1 MAFLSV
7 VTTVRATSQEDFR
20 YDVYKSNGTAY
31 IEKYIGSSAVVDVP
45 SSIRADSGDRDD
57 DGNPIYRNYTVKYIN
72 MDAFLENTTITH
84 VTLPSTL
91 SITQEGPSNELRFRG
106 CTNLKSVVFNGKIS
120 IIPTSMFS
128 GCGNLE
134 TLGLDWREIV
144 SIGWGAF
151 KDCGYDFGALDYL
164 PNVKTIERYAF
175 SGVQSITS
183 IKLTSLTHIGPEAF
197 SGCGNLESVT
207 IDGENL
213 KLESSNLNGP
223 FSYCGKLRTVKFGD
237 GVVDLSFRPFRG
249 SANLETVEFGR
260 GITKINDSFKGLT
273 SLTTFIAKGEIR
285 DIPYGLFEGCTN
297 LRTLKLE
304 WDKIESIG
312 SRAFEDCGYDFGAL
326 DYLPNV
332 KTIERYAFSGV
343 QSITSIKLT
352 SLTHIGPEAFS
363 GCGNLESVTIDGEN
377 LELESSNLNGPFSY
391 CRKLRTV
398 KFGDGVVDLSFRPF
412 RGSTNLE
419 TVEFGRGIT
428 KINDSFKGLSSLTTF
443 IAKGA
448 IRDIPY
454 GLFEGCTN
462 LRMLK
467 LNWDKIES
475 IGDRAFEDCGYDFG
489 VLDYLPNV
497 KTIERYAFSGVQ
509 SITSINLTSLTHV
522 GPEAFS
528 GCGNLESVTI
538 DGENLELESSNLN
551 GPFSYCRKLRTVKFG
566 DGVVDLSFRP
576 FRGSTNLETVE
587 FGRGITKINDS
598 FKGLTSLTTFIA
610 KGEIRDIPYGLFE
623 GCTNLRTLKLEWDK
637 IETIG
642 SRAFKECGYDFGV
655 LDYLQNVKTI
665 DGGAFQNLTTITA
678 VKLLSPT
685 RIGTDA
691 FAGCA
696 NLESV
701 EIDGENLVLQRR
713 RPGNGPFAYCG
724 KLRTVKFGDG
734 VISPLPFRLFY
745 KSPNIEEIE
754 LGKGIRKLRVAG
766 VTYDGFANMKKL
778 RKFTAKGD
786 IEVLPSA
793 TFAGC
798 EALAEIEL
806 QWNAVTNVGNST
818 FQGCVNWTVGKLD
831 FLSNVKEI
839 GSHAFTDCHKI
850 YEAVIPETVATVF
863 DGVFRGCRGLSNVVW
878 EAERVPPTGFRDCTQ
893 LSTLVFGRNVKEFA
907 ADAFAGCGL
916 VSNVY
921 FRCPPP
927 LFTGQFSPNAGCMA
941 RGWAMEGR
949 DGWDAATDPAT
960 GLWKGLYM
968 EVRNPDIDLFVKEVS
983 IPGGSLTLGWTS
995 DFRPP
1000 DLRYAVRRS
1009 VEGGETALIASNLV
1023 QNTASTTNVL
1033 VDVGFR
1039 SAPPFTKPVRYDV
1052 VPTLF
1057 DIELAGTNIWT
1068 RNRRAVVVGCS
1079 EPFRT
1084 NLGRRPTTAVDAA
1097 DISDLLTRN
1106 GGFEARKIVGFGARK
1121 DDIRNALTNA
1131 ICASKDGDY
1140 VFFYIGA
1147 HGGEPLGG
1155 TPRNDGRLVTAD
1167 QYYFAREMLMD
1178 VRSNLLPRP
1187 GVAFQGV
1194 VMACHAEGIV
1204 SDDTLWKDE
1213 CDILNVAGLGMCL
1226 ANESWLASAGVRQ
1239 FSWNGTRWSLFK
1251 KVMFDNGWRN
1261 AAADVYADG
1270 GANRSQDHRLT
1281 FGELTAYTKYLYDA
1295 LPQSGRSWVFTD
1307 KMVESVANLPLG
1319 TCGDFPGE
1327 TAFGPPSR
1335 LTVSKEGADHLW
1347 YRIGGVDGGA
1357 QFCLANVILVPLSGG
1372 RVNVLTQGIGMGEL
1386 EAQWKHSLKD
1396 IADSAHEIGVEAC
1409 DMCPKVGIEAV
1420 SVGFFTIS
1428 DPQYAVCEFVDYS
1441 KWLKD
1446 KGKGTVTSLGTLIG
1460 LSAAVAAN
1468 GQSLSDNYVAGLNPL
1483 DAHAKFR
1490 ITSLTFKDGKPNLTY
1505 EPDLGAERTYT
1516 ILGAD
1521 CPEGPFGP
1529 VRGTSRFFKVAV
1541 ALPGFENTCV
1551 VDTP

>member
-20 YDVYKSNGTAY
+20 YGVYKSNGTAY

-57 DGNPIYRNYTVKYIN
+57 EGNPIYRNYTVTCISKY
-72 MDAFLENTTITH
+72 AFSGNVGITQVSIPETITDGSK
-84 VTLPSTL
+84 LC
-91 SITQEGPSNELRFRG
+91 IFAE
-106 CTNLKSVVFNGKIS
+106 CTNLREVNFKGVVRD
-120 IIPTSMFS
+120 IPTGMFS
-128 GCGNLE
+128 KCSNLQ
-134 TLGLDWREIV
+134 TLDLQWDSVE
-144 SIGWGAF
+144 SIGSGAF
-151 KDCGYDFGALDYL
+151 QDCGYDFGELDYL
-164 PNVKTIERYAF
+164 PNVKTIGARAF
-175 SGVQSITS
+175 GNVQT
-183 IKLTSLTHIGPEAF
+183 LTSVSLSSLTRIEREAF
-197 SGCGNLESVT
+197 IGCGNLESASV
-207 IDGENL
+207 DGAGLRLEGGGENDYYTY
-213 KLESSNLNGP
+213 GP
-223 FSYCGKLRTVKFGD
+223 FARCPKLRTVRLGD
-237 GVVDLSFRPFRG
+237 GVVSIPYRLFYG
-249 SANLETVEFGR
+249 STNLETVVLGR
-260 GITKINDSFKGLT
+260 GITVANTVLRDLKN
-273 SLTTFIAKGEIR
+273 LTTVVARGAIR
-285 DIPYGLFEGCTN
+285 VIPTGMFSGCSN
-297 LRTLKLE
+297 LRTLDLK
-304 WDKIESIG
+304 WDSVESIG
-312 SRAFEDCGYDFGAL
+312 SGAFQDCGYDFGEL

-332 KTIERYAFSGV
+332 KTIGARAFGNV
-343 QSITSIKLT
+343 QTLT
-352 SLTHIGPEAFS
+352 SVSLSSLTRIEREAFI
-363 GCGNLESVTIDGEN
+363 GCGNLESASVDGAGLRLEGGGEN
-377 LELESSNLNGPFSY
+377 DYYTYGPFAR
-391 CRKLRTV
+391 CPKLRTV
-398 KFGDGVVDLSFRPF
+398 RLGDGVVSIPYRLFY
-412 RGSTNLE
+412 GSTNLE
-419 TVEFGRGIT
+419 MIEFGSGIQELVERFSNQ
-428 KINDSFKGLSSLTTF
+428 KNLRSFV
-443 IAKGA
+443 AKGR
-448 IRDIPY
+448 IGKLPSNMFD
-454 GLFEGCTN
+454 GCEMLSEIGFQWENVTN
-462 LRMLK
+462 VG
-467 LNWDKIES
+467 E
-475 IGDRAFEDCGYDFG
+475 
-489 VLDYLPNV
+489 
-497 KTIERYAFSGVQ
+497 YAFSG
-509 SITSINLTSLTHV
+509 
-522 GPEAFS
+522 
-528 GCGNLESVTI
+528 
-538 DGENLELESSNLN
+538 
-551 GPFSYCRKLRTVKFG
+551 
-566 DGVVDLSFRP
+566 
-576 FRGSTNLETVE
+576 
-587 FGRGITKINDS
+587 
-598 FKGLTSLTTFIA
+598 
-610 KGEIRDIPYGLFE
+610 
-623 GCTNLRTLKLEWDK
+623 CTNW
-637 IETIG
+637 
-642 SRAFKECGYDFGV
+642 V
-655 LDYLQNVKTI
+655 
-665 DGGAFQNLTTITA
+665 
-678 VKLLSPT
+678 
-685 RIGTDA
+685 
-691 FAGCA
+691 
-696 NLESV
+696 V
-701 EIDGENLVLQRR
+701 E
-713 RPGNGPFAYCG
+713 
-724 KLRTVKFGDG
+724 
-734 VISPLPFRLFY
+734 
-745 KSPNIEEIE
+745 E
-754 LGKGIRKLRVAG
+754 L
-766 VTYDGFANMKKL
+766 N
-778 RKFTAKGD
+778 
-786 IEVLPSA
+786 
-793 TFAGC
+793 
-798 EALAEIEL
+798 
-806 QWNAVTNVGNST
+806 
-818 FQGCVNWTVGKLD
+818 
-831 FLSNVKEI
+831 FLSNVEKY
-839 GSHAFTDCHKI
+839 GRCAFRDCHKI
-850 YEAVIPETVATVF
+850 YEAVIPETVATVS
-863 DGVFRGCRGLSNVVW
+863 DEVFRGCRGLSNVVW
-878 EAERVPPTGFRDCTQ
+878 EAERVPPSGFRDCTQ

-1386 EAQWKHSLKD
+1386 EVQWKRSLKD

-1428 DPQYAVCEFVDYS
+1428 DPQYAVCEFMDYS

-1446 KGKGTVTSLGTLIG
+1446 RGKGIVTSLGTLIG

-1468 GQSLSDNYVAGLNPL
+1468 GQSLSDSYVAGLNPL

-1529 VRGTSRFFKVAV
+1529 VRGTSRFFKVSV

>member
-57 DGNPIYRNYTVKYIN
+57 EGNPIYRNYTVKYIY

-84 VTLPSTL
+84 VTLPSTV
-91 SITQEGPSNELRFRG
+91 SITQEHTWNALRFKG

-213 KLESSNLNGP
+213 ELESSNLDGP

-249 SANLETVEFGR
+249 SANLETVELGR
-260 GITKINDSFKGLT
+260 GITKINDINGFKGLT

-312 SRAFEDCGYDFGAL
+312 SRAFEGCGYDFGAL

-377 LELESSNLNGPFSY
+377 LELESSNLDGPFSY
-391 CRKLRTV
+391 CGKLRTV

-412 RGSTNLE
+412 RGSANLE
-419 TVEFGRGIT
+419 TVELGRGIT
-428 KINDSFKGLSSLTTF
+428 KIND
-443 IAKGA
+443 
-448 IRDIPY
+448 
-454 GLFEGCTN
+454 
-462 LRMLK
+462 
-467 LNWDKIES
+467 
-475 IGDRAFEDCGYDFG
+475 
-489 VLDYLPNV
+489 
-497 KTIERYAFSGVQ
+497 
-509 SITSINLTSLTHV
+509 IN
-522 GPEAFS
+522 G
-528 GCGNLESVTI
+528 
-538 DGENLELESSNLN
+538 
-551 GPFSYCRKLRTVKFG
+551 
-566 DGVVDLSFRP
+566 
-576 FRGSTNLETVE
+576 
-587 FGRGITKINDS
+587 

-642 SRAFKECGYDFGV
+642 GRAFKECGYDFGV

-665 DGGAFQNLTTITA
+665 DEGAFQNLTTITA

-798 EALAEIEL
+798 EALTEIEL

-850 YEAVIPETVATVF
+850 YEAVIPETVATVS

-927 LFTGQFSPNAGCMA
+927 VFTGQFSPNAGCMA
-941 RGWAMEGR
+941 RGWAMKGR

-1295 LPQSGRSWVFTD
+1295 LPQSGQSWVFTD

-1386 EAQWKHSLKD
+1386 EVQWRLSLKD

-1420 SVGFFTIS
+1420 SVGFFMIS
-1428 DPQYAVCEFVDYS
+1428 DPQYAVCEFMDYS

-1446 KGKGTVTSLGTLIG
+1446 SGKGIVTSLGTLIG

-1468 GQSLSDNYVAGLNPL
+1468 GQSLSDSYVAGLNPL

>member
-183 IKLTSLTHIGPEAF
+183 INLTSLTRIGPEAF

-237 GVVDLSFRPFRG
+237 GVVDLSYDCFRG
-249 SANLETVEFGR
+249 STNLETVELGR
-260 GITKINDSFKGLT
+260 GITKINDINGFKGLT
-273 SLTTFIAKGEIR
+273 NLTTFIAKGEIR
-285 DIPYGLFEGCTN
+285 DIPHSLFEGCTN

-312 SRAFEDCGYDFGAL
+312 SR
-326 DYLPNV
+326 V
-332 KTIERYAFSGV
+332 
-343 QSITSIKLT
+343 
-352 SLTHIGPEAFS
+352 
-363 GCGNLESVTIDGEN
+363 
-377 LELESSNLNGPFSY
+377 
-391 CRKLRTV
+391 
-398 KFGDGVVDLSFRPF
+398 
-412 RGSTNLE
+412 
-419 TVEFGRGIT
+419 
-428 KINDSFKGLSSLTTF
+428 FK
-443 IAKGA
+443 
-448 IRDIPY
+448 
-454 GLFEGCTN
+454 E
-462 LRMLK
+462 
-467 LNWDKIES
+467 
-475 IGDRAFEDCGYDFG
+475 CGYDFG

-509 SITSINLTSLTHV
+509 SISSIKLTSLTRI
-522 GPEAFS
+522 GSEAFS

-538 DGENLELESSNLN
+538 DGDNLELEHSNLD
-551 GPFSYCRKLRTVKFG
+551 GPFSYCGKLRTVKFG
-566 DGVVDLSFRP
+566 DGVVDLSYDC

-587 FGRGITKINDS
+587 LGRGITKINDING
-598 FKGLTSLTTFIA
+598 FKGLTNLTTFIA
-610 KGEIRDIPYGLFE
+610 KGEIRDIPHSLFE

-754 LGKGIRKLRVAG
+754 LGKGIRKFRYDG
-766 VTYDGFANMKKL
+766 VTDNMFANMKKL
-778 RKFTAKGD
+778 RRFTAKGD

-818 FQGCVNWTVGKLD
+818 FWGCVNWTVGKLD

-839 GSHAFTDCHKI
+839 GSDAFRDCHRI
-850 YEAVIPETVATVF
+850 YEAVISETVATVS
-863 DGVFRGCRGLSNVVW
+863 DEVFRGCRGLSNVVW
-878 EAERVPPTGFRDCTQ
+878 EAERVPPSGFRDCTQ

-927 LFTGQFSPNAGCMA
+927 VFTGQFSPNAGCMA
-941 RGWAMEGR
+941 RGWAMDGR

-1000 DLRYAVRRS
+1000 DLRYAVQRS

-1386 EAQWKHSLKD
+1386 EVQWKRSLKD
-1396 IADSAHEIGVEAC
+1396 IAGSAHEIGVEAC

-1428 DPQYAVCEFVDYS
+1428 DPQYAVCEFMDYS

-1446 KGKGTVTSLGTLIG
+1446 RGKGIVTSLGTLIG

-1468 GQSLSDNYVAGLNPL
+1468 GQSLSDSYVAGLNPL

-1529 VRGTSRFFKVAV
+1529 VRGTSRFFKVSV

>member
-20 YDVYKSNGTAY
+20 YGVYKSNGTAY

-57 DGNPIYRNYTVKYIN
+57 EGNPIYRNYTVKYIY

-84 VTLPSTL
+84 VTLPSTV
-91 SITQEGPSNELRFRG
+91 SITQEHTWNALRFRG

-144 SIGWGAF
+144 SIGPGAF
-151 KDCGYDFGALDYL
+151 K
-164 PNVKTIERYAF
+164 
-175 SGVQSITS
+175 
-183 IKLTSLTHIGPEAF
+183 
-197 SGCGNLESVT
+197 
-207 IDGENL
+207 
-213 KLESSNLNGP
+213 
-223 FSYCGKLRTVKFGD
+223 
-237 GVVDLSFRPFRG
+237 
-249 SANLETVEFGR
+249 
-260 GITKINDSFKGLT
+260 
-273 SLTTFIAKGEIR
+273 
-285 DIPYGLFEGCTN
+285 
-297 LRTLKLE
+297 
-304 WDKIESIG
+304 
-312 SRAFEDCGYDFGAL
+312 DCGYDFGAL

-377 LELESSNLNGPFSY
+377 LELESSNL
-391 CRKLRTV
+391 
-398 KFGDGVVDLSFRPF
+398 D
-412 RGSTNLE
+412 
-419 TVEFGRGIT
+419 
-428 KINDSFKGLSSLTTF
+428 
-443 IAKGA
+443 
-448 IRDIPY
+448 
-454 GLFEGCTN
+454 
-462 LRMLK
+462 
-467 LNWDKIES
+467 
-475 IGDRAFEDCGYDFG
+475 
-489 VLDYLPNV
+489 
-497 KTIERYAFSGVQ
+497 
-509 SITSINLTSLTHV
+509 
-522 GPEAFS
+522 
-528 GCGNLESVTI
+528 
-538 DGENLELESSNLN
+538 
-551 GPFSYCRKLRTVKFG
+551 
-566 DGVVDLSFRP
+566 
-576 FRGSTNLETVE
+576 
-587 FGRGITKINDS
+587 
-598 FKGLTSLTTFIA
+598 
-610 KGEIRDIPYGLFE
+610 
-623 GCTNLRTLKLEWDK
+623 
-637 IETIG
+637 
-642 SRAFKECGYDFGV
+642 
-655 LDYLQNVKTI
+655 
-665 DGGAFQNLTTITA
+665 
-678 VKLLSPT
+678 
-685 RIGTDA
+685 
-691 FAGCA
+691 
-696 NLESV
+696 
-701 EIDGENLVLQRR
+701 
-713 RPGNGPFAYCG
+713 GPFAYCG

-734 VISPLPFRLFY
+734 VISPFPFRLFY

-818 FQGCVNWTVGKLD
+818 FWGCVNWTVGKLD

-850 YEAVIPETVATVF
+850 YEAVIPETVATVS

-927 LFTGQFSPNAGCMA
+927 VFTGQFSPNAGCMA

-1347 YRIGGVDGGA
+1347 YRIGGVDRGA

-1386 EAQWKHSLKD
+1386 EAKWIWSLKD
-1396 IADSAHEIGVEAC
+1396 IADGAHEIGVEAC

-1428 DPQYAVCEFVDYS
+1428 DPQYAVCEFMDYS

-1446 KGKGTVTSLGTLIG
+1446 RGKGIVTSLGTLIG

-1468 GQSLSDNYVAGLNPL
+1468 GQSLSDSYIVGLNPL

-1529 VRGTSRFFKVAV
+1529 VRGTSRFFKVSV

>member
-7 VTTVRATSQEDFR
+7 VTMVRATSQENFR
-20 YDVYKSNGTAY
+20 YDVYKSTGTAY

-84 VTLPSTL
+84 VTLPSTV
-91 SITQEGPSNELRFRG
+91 SITQEGTSNALRFRG
-106 CTNLKSVVFNGKIS
+106 CTNLKSVTFNGKVS
-120 IIPTSMFS
+120 IIPASMFS

-151 KDCGYDFGALDYL
+151 RDCGYNFGVLDYL

-183 IKLTSLTHIGPEAF
+183 INLTSLT
-197 SGCGNLESVT
+197 
-207 IDGENL
+207 
-213 KLESSNLNGP
+213 
-223 FSYCGKLRTVKFGD
+223 Y
-237 GVVDLSFRPFRG
+237 
-249 SANLETVEFGR
+249 
-260 GITKINDSFKGLT
+260 
-273 SLTTFIAKGEIR
+273 
-285 DIPYGLFEGCTN
+285 
-297 LRTLKLE
+297 
-304 WDKIESIG
+304 IG
-312 SRAFEDCGYDFGAL
+312 S
-326 DYLPNV
+326 
-332 KTIERYAFSGV
+332 
-343 QSITSIKLT
+343 
-352 SLTHIGPEAFS
+352 EAFS

-391 CRKLRTV
+391 CGKLRTV
-398 KFGDGVVDLSFRPF
+398 KFGDGVVDMSYDCF

-419 TVEFGRGIT
+419 TVELGRGIT
-428 KINDSFKGLSSLTTF
+428 KINEIYVFKGLTSLTTF
-443 IAKGA
+443 IAKGT

-462 LRMLK
+462 LRTLK
-467 LNWDKIES
+467 LEWNKIET
-475 IGDRAFEDCGYDFG
+475 IEGRAFKECGYDFG
-489 VLDYLPNV
+489 ALDYLPNV

-509 SITSINLTSLTHV
+509 SITSINLTSLTYI
-522 GPEAFS
+522 GSEAFS

-538 DGENLELESSNLN
+538 DGENLEQESSNLD
-551 GPFSYCRKLRTVKFG
+551 GPFSYCGKLRTVKFG
-566 DGVVDLSFRP
+566 DGVVDMP
-576 FRGSTNLETVE
+576 YDCFRGSTNLETVE
-587 FGRGITKINDS
+587 LGRGITKINGIYV

-610 KGEIRDIPYGLFE
+610 KGAIRDIPYGLFE

-637 IETIG
+637 IETIEG
-642 SRAFKECGYDFGV
+642 RAFKECGYDFGA
-655 LDYLQNVKTI
+655 LDYLPNVKTI
-665 DGGAFQNLTTITA
+665 DEGAFQNLTTITA

-701 EIDGENLVLQRR
+701 EIDGENLVLQRKR
-713 RPGNGPFAYCG
+713 SGNGPFAYCG

-754 LGKGIRKLRVAG
+754 LGRGVRKLRVAG
-766 VTYDGFANMKKL
+766 FSYDGFADMKKL
-778 RKFTAKGD
+778 RRFTAKGD
-786 IEVLPSA
+786 IEVLSSA
-793 TFAGC
+793 TFKGC
-798 EALAEIEL
+798 EALAEIDL
-806 QWNAVTNVGNST
+806 QWNAVTNVEYCT
-818 FQGCVNWTVGKLD
+818 FSGCVNWTVGKLD
-831 FLSNVKEI
+831 FLSNVKAI
-839 GSHAFTDCHKI
+839 GSDAFRDCHKI
-850 YEAVIPETVATVF
+850 YEAVIPETVATVS
-863 DGVFRGCRGLSNVVW
+863 DEVFRGCRGLSNVVW
-878 EAERVPPTGFRDCTQ
+878 EAERVPPSGFRDCTQ

-927 LFTGQFSPNAGCMA
+927 EFTGQFSPNAGCMA
-941 RGWAMEGR
+941 RGWAMDGR
-949 DGWDAATDPAT
+949 DEWESATDSAT

-968 EVRNPDIDLFVKEVS
+968 EVRNPDIDLFVKDVS

-1009 VEGGETALIASNLV
+1009 VEGGETAWIASNLV
-1023 QNTASTTNVL
+1023 QNAASATNVL
-1033 VDVGFR
+1033 ADAGFR

-1057 DIELAGTNIWT
+1057 DIELVGTNIWT

-1079 EPFRT
+1079 EPFKV

-1097 DISDLLTRN
+1097 DISNLLTRN
-1106 GGFEARKIVGFGARK
+1106 GGFEVRKIVGFGARK
-1121 DDIRNALTNA
+1121 DAIRNALTNA
-1131 ICASKDGDY
+1131 ICASKGGDY

-1155 TPRNDGRLVTAD
+1155 TPRNEGRLVTAD

-1204 SDDTLWKDE
+1204 SEDTLWKDE
-1213 CDILNVAGLGMCL
+1213 YDFLNAFGLGKRL
-1226 ANESWLASAGVRQ
+1226 ANESWLASAGVKQ
-1239 FSWNGTRWSLFK
+1239 FSWNGNSWSLFK

-1270 GANRSQDHRLT
+1270 GANRSPDHRLT

-1307 KMVESVANLPLG
+1307 KMDESIANLPLG

-1335 LTVSKEGADHLW
+1335 LTVSQEGTDHLW
-1347 YRIGGVDGGA
+1347 YRIGGVDGDA
-1357 QFCLANVILVPLSGG
+1357 QFCLANVILVQLSGG
-1372 RVNVLTQGIGMGEL
+1372 RVNVLTQGIGMDEL
-1386 EAQWKHSLKD
+1386 KTQWKRSLKD

-1409 DMCPKVGIEAV
+1409 DMHPIVGIEAV

-1428 DPQYAVCEFVDYS
+1428 DPRYAVCKFVDYS
-1441 KWLKD
+1441 KWVKD
-1446 KGKGTVTSLGTLIG
+1446 SGKGIVTSLGTLIG
-1460 LSAAVAAN
+1460 LSATVAAN

-1483 DAHAKFR
+1483 DTHAKFR
-1490 ITSLTFKDGKPNLTY
+1490 ITSLTFKDGKPILTY

-1516 ILGAD
+1516 VLGAD
-1521 CPEGPFGP
+1521 RPEGPFGP
-1529 VRGTSRFFKVAV
+1529 VKETSRFFKVSV
-1541 ALPGFENTCV
+1541 DLPGFEDARA
-1551 VDTP
+1551 VDVP

>member
-57 DGNPIYRNYTVKYIN
+57 EGNPIYRNYTVKYIS

-91 SITQEGPSNELRFRG
+91 SITQEGPSNALRFRG

-213 KLESSNLNGP
+213 ELESSNLNGP

-260 GITKINDSFKGLT
+260 GITKINDINGFKGLT

-285 DIPYGLFEGCTN
+285 DIPHSLFEGCTN

-304 WDKIESIG
+304 WDKIETIG

-391 CRKLRTV
+391 CGKLRTV

-412 RGSTNLE
+412 RGSANLE
-419 TVEFGRGIT
+419 TVELGRGIT
-428 KINDSFKGLSSLTTF
+428 KIND
-443 IAKGA
+443 
-448 IRDIPY
+448 
-454 GLFEGCTN
+454 
-462 LRMLK
+462 
-467 LNWDKIES
+467 
-475 IGDRAFEDCGYDFG
+475 
-489 VLDYLPNV
+489 
-497 KTIERYAFSGVQ
+497 
-509 SITSINLTSLTHV
+509 IN
-522 GPEAFS
+522 G
-528 GCGNLESVTI
+528 
-538 DGENLELESSNLN
+538 
-551 GPFSYCRKLRTVKFG
+551 
-566 DGVVDLSFRP
+566 
-576 FRGSTNLETVE
+576 
-587 FGRGITKINDS
+587 
-598 FKGLTSLTTFIA
+598 FKGLTRLTTFIA
-610 KGEIRDIPYGLFE
+610 KGEIRDIPHSLFE

-818 FQGCVNWTVGKLD
+818 FWGCVNWTVGKLD
-831 FLSNVKEI
+831 CLSNVKEI

-850 YEAVIPETVATVF
+850 YEAVIPETVATVS

-927 LFTGQFSPNAGCMA
+927 VFTGQFSPNAGCMA

-1386 EAQWKHSLKD
+1386 EVQWKRSLKD

-1428 DPQYAVCEFVDYS
+1428 DPQYAVCEFMDYS

-1446 KGKGTVTSLGTLIG
+1446 RGKGIVTSLGTLIG

-1468 GQSLSDNYVAGLNPL
+1468 GQSLSDSYIAGLNPL

-1529 VRGTSRFFKVAV
+1529 VRGTSRFFKVSV

>member
-20 YDVYKSNGTAY
+20 YGVYKSNGTAY

-57 DGNPIYRNYTVKYIN
+57 EGNPIYRNYTVKDIN

-84 VTLPSTL
+84 VTLPSTV
-91 SITQEGPSNELRFRG
+91 SITQEHTWNALRFKG

-213 KLESSNLNGP
+213 ELESSNLDGP

-249 SANLETVEFGR
+249 SANLETVELGR
-260 GITKINDSFKGLT
+260 GITKINDINGFKGLT

-377 LELESSNLNGPFSY
+377 LELESSNLDGPFSY
-391 CRKLRTV
+391 CGKLRTV

-412 RGSTNLE
+412 RGSANLE
-419 TVEFGRGIT
+419 TVELGRGIT
-428 KINDSFKGLSSLTTF
+428 KIND
-443 IAKGA
+443 
-448 IRDIPY
+448 
-454 GLFEGCTN
+454 
-462 LRMLK
+462 
-467 LNWDKIES
+467 
-475 IGDRAFEDCGYDFG
+475 
-489 VLDYLPNV
+489 
-497 KTIERYAFSGVQ
+497 
-509 SITSINLTSLTHV
+509 IN
-522 GPEAFS
+522 G
-528 GCGNLESVTI
+528 
-538 DGENLELESSNLN
+538 
-551 GPFSYCRKLRTVKFG
+551 
-566 DGVVDLSFRP
+566 
-576 FRGSTNLETVE
+576 
-587 FGRGITKINDS
+587 

-642 SRAFKECGYDFGV
+642 GRAFKECGYDFGV

-665 DGGAFQNLTTITA
+665 DEGAFQNLTTITA

-754 LGKGIRKLRVAG
+754 LGKGIRKFWVAG

-793 TFAGC
+793 TFKGC

-927 LFTGQFSPNAGCMA
+927 VFTGQFSPNAGCMA

-1033 VDVGFR
+1033 VDFGFR
-1039 SAPPFTKPVRYDV
+1039 SAPPFTKPIRYDV

-1386 EAQWKHSLKD
+1386 ETKWRWSLKD

-1428 DPQYAVCEFVDYS
+1428 DPQYAVCEFMDYS

-1446 KGKGTVTSLGTLIG
+1446 RGKGIVTSLGTLIG

-1529 VRGTSRFFKVAV
+1529 VRGTSRFFKVSV

>member
-20 YDVYKSNGTAY
+20 YGVYKSNGTAY

-57 DGNPIYRNYTVKYIN
+57 EGNPIYRNYTVKDIN

-84 VTLPSTL
+84 VTLPSTV
-91 SITQEGPSNELRFRG
+91 SITQEHTWNALRFKG

-213 KLESSNLNGP
+213 ELESSNLDGP

-249 SANLETVEFGR
+249 SANLETVELGR
-260 GITKINDSFKGLT
+260 GITKINEINGFKGLT

-285 DIPYGLFEGCTN
+285 DIPHSLFEGCTN

-377 LELESSNLNGPFSY
+377 LELESSNLDGPFSY
-391 CRKLRTV
+391 CGKLRTV

-412 RGSTNLE
+412 RGSANLE
-419 TVEFGRGIT
+419 TVELGRGIT
-428 KINDSFKGLSSLTTF
+428 KIN
-443 IAKGA
+443 
-448 IRDIPY
+448 
-454 GLFEGCTN
+454 E
-462 LRMLK
+462 
-467 LNWDKIES
+467 
-475 IGDRAFEDCGYDFG
+475 
-489 VLDYLPNV
+489 
-497 KTIERYAFSGVQ
+497 
-509 SITSINLTSLTHV
+509 IN
-522 GPEAFS
+522 G
-528 GCGNLESVTI
+528 
-538 DGENLELESSNLN
+538 
-551 GPFSYCRKLRTVKFG
+551 
-566 DGVVDLSFRP
+566 
-576 FRGSTNLETVE
+576 
-587 FGRGITKINDS
+587 

-610 KGEIRDIPYGLFE
+610 KGEIRDIPHSLFE

-642 SRAFKECGYDFGV
+642 GRAFKECGYDFGV

-665 DGGAFQNLTTITA
+665 DEGAFQNLTTITA

-754 LGKGIRKLRVAG
+754 LGKGIRKFWVAG

-793 TFAGC
+793 TFKGC

-927 LFTGQFSPNAGCMA
+927 VFTGQFSPNAGCMA

-1033 VDVGFR
+1033 VDFGFR
-1039 SAPPFTKPVRYDV
+1039 SAPPFTKPIRYDV

-1386 EAQWKHSLKD
+1386 ETKWRWSLKD

-1428 DPQYAVCEFVDYS
+1428 DPQYAVCEFMDYS

-1446 KGKGTVTSLGTLIG
+1446 RGKGIVTSLGTLIG

-1529 VRGTSRFFKVAV
+1529 VRGTSRFFKVSV

>member
-20 YDVYKSNGTAY
+20 YGVYKSNGTAY

-57 DGNPIYRNYTVKYIN
+57 EGNPIYRNYTVKYIS

-84 VTLPSTL
+84 VTLPSTV
-91 SITQEGPSNELRFRG
+91 SITQEHTWNALRFKG

-213 KLESSNLNGP
+213 ELESSNLDGP
-223 FSYCGKLRTVKFGD
+223 FSYCGKLRSVKFGD

-285 DIPYGLFEGCTN
+285 DIPHSLFEGCTN

-312 SRAFEDCGYDFGAL
+312 SRAFEGCGYDFGAL

-352 SLTHIGPEAFS
+352 SLTRIGSEAFS
-363 GCGNLESVTIDGEN
+363 GCGNLESVTIDGDN
-377 LELESSNLNGPFSY
+377 LELEHSNLDGPFS
-391 CRKLRTV
+391 
-398 KFGDGVVDLSFRPF
+398 
-412 RGSTNLE
+412 
-419 TVEFGRGIT
+419 
-428 KINDSFKGLSSLTTF
+428 
-443 IAKGA
+443 
-448 IRDIPY
+448 
-454 GLFEGCTN
+454 
-462 LRMLK
+462 
-467 LNWDKIES
+467 
-475 IGDRAFEDCGYDFG
+475 
-489 VLDYLPNV
+489 
-497 KTIERYAFSGVQ
+497 
-509 SITSINLTSLTHV
+509 
-522 GPEAFS
+522 
-528 GCGNLESVTI
+528 
-538 DGENLELESSNLN
+538 
-551 GPFSYCRKLRTVKFG
+551 
-566 DGVVDLSFRP
+566 
-576 FRGSTNLETVE
+576 
-587 FGRGITKINDS
+587 
-598 FKGLTSLTTFIA
+598 
-610 KGEIRDIPYGLFE
+610 
-623 GCTNLRTLKLEWDK
+623 
-637 IETIG
+637 
-642 SRAFKECGYDFGV
+642 
-655 LDYLQNVKTI
+655 
-665 DGGAFQNLTTITA
+665 
-678 VKLLSPT
+678 
-685 RIGTDA
+685 
-691 FAGCA
+691 
-696 NLESV
+696 
-701 EIDGENLVLQRR
+701 
-713 RPGNGPFAYCG
+713 YCG

-818 FQGCVNWTVGKLD
+818 FWGCVNWTVGKLD

-850 YEAVIPETVATVF
+850 YEAVIPETVATVS

-927 LFTGQFSPNAGCMA
+927 VFTGQFSPNAGCMA

-1009 VEGGETALIASNLV
+1009 VEGGEIALIASNLV

-1372 RVNVLTQGIGMGEL
+1372 SVNVLTKGIGMDEL
-1386 EAQWKHSLKD
+1386 ETKWRWSLKG

-1428 DPQYAVCEFVDYS
+1428 DRKYVVCKFVDYS

-1446 KGKGTVTSLGTLIG
+1446 KGKGTVTSLCTLIG

-1529 VRGTSRFFKVAV
+1529 VRGTSRFFKVSV

>member
-57 DGNPIYRNYTVKYIN
+57 EGNPIYRNYTVKYIN

-91 SITQEGPSNELRFRG
+91 SITQEHTSNALRFRG

-213 KLESSNLNGP
+213 ELESSNLNGP

-249 SANLETVEFGR
+249 SANLETVELGR
-260 GITKINDSFKGLT
+260 GITKINDINGFKGLT

-285 DIPYGLFEGCTN
+285 DIPHSLFEGCTN

-304 WDKIESIG
+304 WNKIESIG

-343 QSITSIKLT
+343 QSITSINLT
-352 SLTHIGPEAFS
+352 SLTRIGSEAFS
-363 GCGNLESVTIDGEN
+363 GCGNLESVTIDGDN
-377 LELESSNLNGPFSY
+377 LELEHSNLDGPFSY
-391 CRKLRTV
+391 CGKLRTV
-398 KFGDGVVDLSFRPF
+398 KFGDGVVDLSYDCF

-419 TVEFGRGIT
+419 TVELGRGIT
-428 KINDSFKGLSSLTTF
+428 KIND
-443 IAKGA
+443 
-448 IRDIPY
+448 
-454 GLFEGCTN
+454 
-462 LRMLK
+462 
-467 LNWDKIES
+467 
-475 IGDRAFEDCGYDFG
+475 
-489 VLDYLPNV
+489 
-497 KTIERYAFSGVQ
+497 
-509 SITSINLTSLTHV
+509 IN
-522 GPEAFS
+522 G
-528 GCGNLESVTI
+528 
-538 DGENLELESSNLN
+538 
-551 GPFSYCRKLRTVKFG
+551 
-566 DGVVDLSFRP
+566 
-576 FRGSTNLETVE
+576 
-587 FGRGITKINDS
+587 

-642 SRAFKECGYDFGV
+642 GRAFKECGYDFGV

-665 DGGAFQNLTTITA
+665 DEGAFQNLTTITA

-696 NLESV
+696 NPESV

-798 EALAEIEL
+798 EALTEIEL

-850 YEAVIPETVATVF
+850 YEAVIPETVATVS

-927 LFTGQFSPNAGCMA
+927 VFTGQFSPNAGCMA

-1386 EAQWKHSLKD
+1386 EVQWKRSLKD

-1428 DPQYAVCEFVDYS
+1428 DPQYAVCEFMDYS

-1446 KGKGTVTSLGTLIG
+1446 RGKGIVTSLGTLIG

-1468 GQSLSDNYVAGLNPL
+1468 GQSLSDSYIAGLNPL

-1490 ITSLTFKDGKPNLTY
+1490 ITSLTFKDGKLNLTY

-1529 VRGTSRFFKVAV
+1529 VRGTSRFFKVSV

>member
-91 SITQEGPSNELRFRG
+91 SITQEGPSNALRFRG

-213 KLESSNLNGP
+213 ELESSNLNGP

-249 SANLETVEFGR
+249 SANLETVELGR
-260 GITKINDSFKGLT
+260 GITKINDINGFKGLT

-285 DIPYGLFEGCTN
+285 DIPHSLFEGCTN

-326 DYLPNV
+326 DNLPNV

-391 CRKLRTV
+391 CGKLRTV

-412 RGSTNLE
+412 RGSANLE
-419 TVEFGRGIT
+419 TVELGRGIT
-428 KINDSFKGLSSLTTF
+428 KIND
-443 IAKGA
+443 
-448 IRDIPY
+448 
-454 GLFEGCTN
+454 
-462 LRMLK
+462 
-467 LNWDKIES
+467 
-475 IGDRAFEDCGYDFG
+475 
-489 VLDYLPNV
+489 
-497 KTIERYAFSGVQ
+497 
-509 SITSINLTSLTHV
+509 IN
-522 GPEAFS
+522 G
-528 GCGNLESVTI
+528 
-538 DGENLELESSNLN
+538 
-551 GPFSYCRKLRTVKFG
+551 
-566 DGVVDLSFRP
+566 
-576 FRGSTNLETVE
+576 
-587 FGRGITKINDS
+587 

-610 KGEIRDIPYGLFE
+610 KGEIRDIPHSLFE

-798 EALAEIEL
+798 EALTEIEL

-927 LFTGQFSPNAGCMA
+927 VFTGQFSPNAGCMA

-1033 VDVGFR
+1033 VDFGFR
-1039 SAPPFTKPVRYDV
+1039 SAPPFTKPIRYDV

-1155 TPRNDGRLVTAD
+1155 TPRNDGWLVTAD

-1347 YRIGGVDGGA
+1347 YRIGGVDRGA

-1386 EAQWKHSLKD
+1386 EAKWRWSLKD
-1396 IADSAHEIGVEAC
+1396 IADGAHEIGVEAC

-1428 DPQYAVCEFVDYS
+1428 DPQYAVCEFMDYS

-1446 KGKGTVTSLGTLIG
+1446 RGKGIVTSLGTLIG

-1529 VRGTSRFFKVAV
+1529 VRGTSRFFKVSV

>member
-57 DGNPIYRNYTVKYIN
+57 DGNPIYRNYTVKNIN

-91 SITQEGPSNELRFRG
+91 SITQEHTSNALRFRG

-213 KLESSNLNGP
+213 ELESSNLDGP
-223 FSYCGKLRTVKFGD
+223 FSYCGKLRSVKFGD

-249 SANLETVEFGR
+249 SANLETVELGR
-260 GITKINDSFKGLT
+260 GITKINDSFTGLT

-304 WDKIESIG
+304 WDKIETIG
-312 SRAFEDCGYDFGAL
+312 DRAFKECGYDFGVL

-377 LELESSNLNGPFSY
+377 LELESSNLDGPFSY
-391 CRKLRTV
+391 CGKLRSV

-412 RGSTNLE
+412 RGSANLE
-419 TVEFGRGIT
+419 TVELGRGIT
-428 KINDSFKGLSSLTTF
+428 KINDSFT
-443 IAKGA
+443 
-448 IRDIPY
+448 
-454 GLFEGCTN
+454 
-462 LRMLK
+462 
-467 LNWDKIES
+467 
-475 IGDRAFEDCGYDFG
+475 
-489 VLDYLPNV
+489 
-497 KTIERYAFSGVQ
+497 
-509 SITSINLTSLTHV
+509 
-522 GPEAFS
+522 
-528 GCGNLESVTI
+528 
-538 DGENLELESSNLN
+538 
-551 GPFSYCRKLRTVKFG
+551 
-566 DGVVDLSFRP
+566 
-576 FRGSTNLETVE
+576 
-587 FGRGITKINDS
+587 
-598 FKGLTSLTTFIA
+598 GLTSLTTFIA

-642 SRAFKECGYDFGV
+642 DRAFKECGYDFGV

-665 DGGAFQNLTTITA
+665 DEGAFQNLTTITA

-754 LGKGIRKLRVAG
+754 LGRGVRKLRVAG

-798 EALAEIEL
+798 EALTEIEL
-806 QWNAVTNVGNST
+806 QWNAVTNVENST

-850 YEAVIPETVATVF
+850 YAAVIPETVATVS

-927 LFTGQFSPNAGCMA
+927 VFTGQFSPNAGCMA

-949 DGWDAATDPAT
+949 DGWDAATDSAT

-1033 VDVGFR
+1033 VDIGFR

-1194 VMACHAEGIV
+1194 VMACHAEGVV
-1204 SDDTLWKDE
+1204 SEDTLWKDE
-1213 CDILNVAGLGMCL
+1213 YDFLNSFGLGKRL
-1226 ANESWLASAGVRQ
+1226 SNESWLASAGVKQ
-1239 FSWNGTRWSLFK
+1239 FSWNGNSWSLFK

-1261 AAADVYADG
+1261 AAADVYVDG

-1307 KMVESVANLPLG
+1307 KMDEYIANLPLG

-1327 TAFGPPSR
+1327 TTFSPPFR

-1372 RVNVLTQGIGMGEL
+1372 SVNVVTKGIGMGEL
-1386 EAQWKHSLKD
+1386 EVQWRWSLKG

-1428 DPQYAVCEFVDYS
+1428 DPQYAVCEFMDYS

-1446 KGKGTVTSLGTLIG
+1446 RGKGIVTSLGTLID

-1529 VRGTSRFFKVAV
+1529 VRETSRFFKVSV

>member
-57 DGNPIYRNYTVKYIN
+57 EGNPIYRNYTVKYIN

-91 SITQEGPSNELRFRG
+91 SITQEGPSNALRFRG

-237 GVVDLSFRPFRG
+237 GVVDLSFRPFLG
-249 SANLETVEFGR
+249 SANLETVELGR
-260 GITKINDSFKGLT
+260 GITKINDINGFKGLT

-285 DIPYGLFEGCTN
+285 DIPHSLFEGCTN

-312 SRAFEDCGYDFGAL
+312 SRAFKECGYDFGAL

-377 LELESSNLNGPFSY
+377 LKLESSNLNGPFSY
-391 CRKLRTV
+391 CGKLRTV

-412 RGSTNLE
+412 LGSANLE
-419 TVEFGRGIT
+419 TVELGRGIT
-428 KINDSFKGLSSLTTF
+428 KIND
-443 IAKGA
+443 
-448 IRDIPY
+448 
-454 GLFEGCTN
+454 
-462 LRMLK
+462 
-467 LNWDKIES
+467 
-475 IGDRAFEDCGYDFG
+475 
-489 VLDYLPNV
+489 
-497 KTIERYAFSGVQ
+497 
-509 SITSINLTSLTHV
+509 IN
-522 GPEAFS
+522 G
-528 GCGNLESVTI
+528 
-538 DGENLELESSNLN
+538 
-551 GPFSYCRKLRTVKFG
+551 
-566 DGVVDLSFRP
+566 
-576 FRGSTNLETVE
+576 
-587 FGRGITKINDS
+587 

-610 KGEIRDIPYGLFE
+610 KGEIRDIPHSLFE

-637 IETIG
+637 IESIG

-665 DGGAFQNLTTITA
+665 DEGAFQNLTTITA

-724 KLRTVKFGDG
+724 KLRTVRFGDG

-754 LGKGIRKLRVAG
+754 LGKGIRKFRYDG
-766 VTYDGFANMKKL
+766 VTDNMFANMKKL
-778 RKFTAKGD
+778 RRFTAKGD

-818 FQGCVNWTVGKLD
+818 FWGCVNWTVGKLD

-839 GSHAFTDCHKI
+839 GSDAFRDCHRI
-850 YEAVIPETVATVF
+850 YEAVIPETVATVS

-927 LFTGQFSPNAGCMA
+927 VFTGQFSPNAGCMA

-983 IPGGSLTLGWTS
+983 IPDGSLTLGWTS

-1386 EAQWKHSLKD
+1386 EVQWKRSLKD

-1428 DPQYAVCEFVDYS
+1428 DPQYAVCEFMDYS

-1529 VRGTSRFFKVAV
+1529 VRGTSRFFKVSV

>member
-20 YDVYKSNGTAY
+20 YGVYKSNGTAY

-57 DGNPIYRNYTVKYIN
+57 EGNPIYRNYTVKDIN

-84 VTLPSTL
+84 VTLPSTV
-91 SITQEGPSNELRFRG
+91 SITQEHTWNALRFKG

-213 KLESSNLNGP
+213 ELESSNLDGP

-249 SANLETVEFGR
+249 SANLETVELGR
-260 GITKINDSFKGLT
+260 GITKINEINGFKGLT

-377 LELESSNLNGPFSY
+377 LELESSNLDGPFSY
-391 CRKLRTV
+391 CGKLRTV

-412 RGSTNLE
+412 RGSANLE
-419 TVEFGRGIT
+419 TVELGRGIT
-428 KINDSFKGLSSLTTF
+428 KIN
-443 IAKGA
+443 
-448 IRDIPY
+448 
-454 GLFEGCTN
+454 E
-462 LRMLK
+462 
-467 LNWDKIES
+467 
-475 IGDRAFEDCGYDFG
+475 
-489 VLDYLPNV
+489 
-497 KTIERYAFSGVQ
+497 
-509 SITSINLTSLTHV
+509 IN
-522 GPEAFS
+522 G
-528 GCGNLESVTI
+528 
-538 DGENLELESSNLN
+538 
-551 GPFSYCRKLRTVKFG
+551 
-566 DGVVDLSFRP
+566 
-576 FRGSTNLETVE
+576 
-587 FGRGITKINDS
+587 

-642 SRAFKECGYDFGV
+642 GRAFKECGYDFGV

-665 DGGAFQNLTTITA
+665 DEGAFQNLTTITA

-754 LGKGIRKLRVAG
+754 LGKGIRKFWVAG

-793 TFAGC
+793 TFKGC

-927 LFTGQFSPNAGCMA
+927 VFTGQFSPNAGCMA

-1033 VDVGFR
+1033 VDFGFR
-1039 SAPPFTKPVRYDV
+1039 SAPPFTKPIRYDV

-1386 EAQWKHSLKD
+1386 ETKWRWSLKD

-1428 DPQYAVCEFVDYS
+1428 DPQYAVCEFMDYS

-1446 KGKGTVTSLGTLIG
+1446 RGKGIVTSLGTLIG

-1529 VRGTSRFFKVAV
+1529 VRGTSRFFKVSV

>member
-20 YDVYKSNGTAY
+20 YDVYKSDGTAY
-31 IEKYIGSSAVVDVP
+31 IEKYIGSGAVVDVP

-84 VTLPSTL
+84 VTLPSTI
-91 SITQEGPSNELRFRG
+91 SITQERTSNALRFRG
-106 CTNLKSVVFNGKIS
+106 CTNLKSVIFNGKVS

-151 KDCGYDFGALDYL
+151 
-164 PNVKTIERYAF
+164 
-175 SGVQSITS
+175 
-183 IKLTSLTHIGPEAF
+183 
-197 SGCGNLESVT
+197 
-207 IDGENL
+207 
-213 KLESSNLNGP
+213 
-223 FSYCGKLRTVKFGD
+223 
-237 GVVDLSFRPFRG
+237 
-249 SANLETVEFGR
+249 
-260 GITKINDSFKGLT
+260 
-273 SLTTFIAKGEIR
+273 
-285 DIPYGLFEGCTN
+285 
-297 LRTLKLE
+297 
-304 WDKIESIG
+304 
-312 SRAFEDCGYDFGAL
+312 EDCGYDFGA
-326 DYLPNV
+326 
-332 KTIERYAFSGV
+332 
-343 QSITSIKLT
+343 
-352 SLTHIGPEAFS
+352 
-363 GCGNLESVTIDGEN
+363 
-377 LELESSNLNGPFSY
+377 
-391 CRKLRTV
+391 
-398 KFGDGVVDLSFRPF
+398 
-412 RGSTNLE
+412 
-419 TVEFGRGIT
+419 
-428 KINDSFKGLSSLTTF
+428 
-443 IAKGA
+443 
-448 IRDIPY
+448 
-454 GLFEGCTN
+454 
-462 LRMLK
+462 
-467 LNWDKIES
+467 
-475 IGDRAFEDCGYDFG
+475 
-489 VLDYLPNV
+489 LDYLPNV

-528 GCGNLESVTI
+528 GCGNLESVAI

-551 GPFSYCRKLRTVKFG
+551 GPFSYC
-566 DGVVDLSFRP
+566 
-576 FRGSTNLETVE
+576 
-587 FGRGITKINDS
+587 
-598 FKGLTSLTTFIA
+598 
-610 KGEIRDIPYGLFE
+610 
-623 GCTNLRTLKLEWDK
+623 
-637 IETIG
+637 
-642 SRAFKECGYDFGV
+642 
-655 LDYLQNVKTI
+655 
-665 DGGAFQNLTTITA
+665 
-678 VKLLSPT
+678 
-685 RIGTDA
+685 
-691 FAGCA
+691 
-696 NLESV
+696 
-701 EIDGENLVLQRR
+701 
-713 RPGNGPFAYCG
+713 G
-724 KLRTVKFGDG
+724 KLRMVKFGDG

-754 LGKGIRKLRVAG
+754 LGKGIRKFRYDG
-766 VTYDGFANMKKL
+766 VTDKMFANMKKL
-778 RKFTAKGD
+778 RRFTAKGD

-818 FQGCVNWTVGKLD
+818 FWGCVNWTVGKLN
-831 FLSNVKEI
+831 FLSNVKAI
-839 GSHAFTDCHKI
+839 GSDAFRDCHKI
-850 YEAVIPETVATVF
+850 YEAVIPETVATVS
-863 DGVFRGCRGLSNVVW
+863 DEVFRGCRGLSNVVW
-878 EAERVPPTGFRDCTQ
+878 EAERVPPSGFRDCTQ

-927 LFTGQFSPNAGCMA
+927 AFTGQFAPNAGCMA
-941 RGWAMEGR
+941 RGWAMDGR
-949 DGWDAATDPAT
+949 DEWESATDPAT

-1009 VEGGETALIASNLV
+1009 VEGGETAWIASNLV
-1023 QNTASTTNVL
+1023 QNADSATNVL
-1033 VDVGFR
+1033 VDAGFR

-1057 DIELAGTNIWT
+1057 DIELTGTNIWT

-1121 DDIRNALTNA
+1121 DAIRNALTNA
-1131 ICASKDGDY
+1131 ICASKGGDY

-1194 VMACHAEGIV
+1194 VMACHAEGVV

-1213 CDILNVAGLGMCL
+1213 YDFLNALGLGKRL
-1226 ANESWLASAGVRQ
+1226 SNESWLASAGVKQ
-1239 FSWNGTRWSLFK
+1239 FSWNGNSWSLFK

-1307 KMVESVANLPLG
+1307 KMDEYIANLPLG

-1327 TAFGPPSR
+1327 TTFGPPFR
-1335 LTVSKEGADHLW
+1335 LTVSKDGTDHIW
-1347 YRIGGVDGGA
+1347 YSIGGVDGGA
-1357 QFCLANVILVPLSGG
+1357 QFCLANVILLPLSGG
-1372 RVNVLTQGIGMGEL
+1372 RVNVFTKGIGMDEL
-1386 EAQWKHSLKD
+1386 ETRWRWSLKD
-1396 IADSAHEIGVEAC
+1396 IADGAHEIGVEAC
-1409 DMCPKVGIEAV
+1409 DMHPIVDIEAV

-1428 DPQYAVCEFVDYS
+1428 NPTYVTCAFTGYS
-1441 KWLKD
+1441 NWLGIFFSKPA
-1446 KGKGTVTSLGTLIG
+1446 KSLGEVIG
-1460 LSAAVAAN
+1460 LSTTVAAN
-1468 GQSLSDNYVAGLNPL
+1468 GQSLSDSYVAGLNPL

-1490 ITSLTFKDGKPNLTY
+1490 ITSLTVKDGKPVLTY

-1516 ILGAD
+1516 VLGAD
-1521 CPEGPFGP
+1521 RPEGPFGP
-1529 VRGTSRFFKVAV
+1529 VRETSRFFKVSV
-1541 ALPGFENTCV
+1541 DLPGFEDARA
-1551 VDTP
+1551 VDVP

>member
-20 YDVYKSNGTAY
+20 YGVYKSNGTAY

-91 SITQEGPSNELRFRG
+91 SITQEGPSNALRFRG

-213 KLESSNLNGP
+213 ELESSNLNGP

-249 SANLETVEFGR
+249 SANLETVELGR
-260 GITKINDSFKGLT
+260 GITKINDINGFKGLT
-273 SLTTFIAKGEIR
+273 SLTTFIAKGAIR
-285 DIPYGLFEGCTN
+285 EIPYGLFEGCTN

-391 CRKLRTV
+391 CGKLRTV

-412 RGSTNLE
+412 LGSTNLE

-428 KINDSFKGLSSLTTF
+428 KINDINGFKGLTNLTTF

-448 IRDIPY
+448 IR
-454 GLFEGCTN
+454 E
-462 LRMLK
+462 
-467 LNWDKIES
+467 
-475 IGDRAFEDCGYDFG
+475 
-489 VLDYLPNV
+489 
-497 KTIERYAFSGVQ
+497 
-509 SITSINLTSLTHV
+509 
-522 GPEAFS
+522 
-528 GCGNLESVTI
+528 
-538 DGENLELESSNLN
+538 
-551 GPFSYCRKLRTVKFG
+551 
-566 DGVVDLSFRP
+566 
-576 FRGSTNLETVE
+576 
-587 FGRGITKINDS
+587 
-598 FKGLTSLTTFIA
+598 
-610 KGEIRDIPYGLFE
+610 IPYGLFE

-642 SRAFKECGYDFGV
+642 GRAFKECGYDFGV

-665 DGGAFQNLTTITA
+665 DEGAFQNLTTITA

-734 VISPLPFRLFY
+734 VITPLPFRLFY

-754 LGKGIRKLRVAG
+754 LGKGIRKFRYDG
-766 VTYDGFANMKKL
+766 VTDNMFANMKKL
-778 RKFTAKGD
+778 RRFTAKGD

-818 FQGCVNWTVGKLD
+818 FWGCVNWTVGKLD

-850 YEAVIPETVATVF
+850 YEAVIPETVATVS

-927 LFTGQFSPNAGCMA
+927 VFTGQFSPNAGCMA

-1106 GGFEARKIVGFGARK
+1106 GGFEVRKIVGFGARK

-1347 YRIGGVDGGA
+1347 YRIGGVDRGA

-1386 EAQWKHSLKD
+1386 EAKWRWSLKD
-1396 IADSAHEIGVEAC
+1396 IADGAHEIGVEAC

-1428 DPQYAVCEFVDYS
+1428 DPQYAVCEFMDYS

-1446 KGKGTVTSLGTLIG
+1446 RGKGIVTSLGTLIG

-1529 VRGTSRFFKVAV
+1529 VRGTSRFFKVSV

>member
-20 YDVYKSNGTAY
+20 YGVYKSNGTAY

-57 DGNPIYRNYTVKYIN
+57 EGNPIYRNYTVKDIN

-84 VTLPSTL
+84 VTLPSTV
-91 SITQEGPSNELRFRG
+91 SITQEHTWNALRFKG

-249 SANLETVEFGR
+249 SANLETVELGR
-260 GITKINDSFKGLT
+260 GITKINEINGFKGLT

-285 DIPYGLFEGCTN
+285 DIPHSLFEGCTN

-377 LELESSNLNGPFSY
+377 LKLESSNLNGPFSY
-391 CRKLRTV
+391 CGKLRTV

-412 RGSTNLE
+412 RGSANLE
-419 TVEFGRGIT
+419 TVELGRGIT
-428 KINDSFKGLSSLTTF
+428 KIN
-443 IAKGA
+443 
-448 IRDIPY
+448 
-454 GLFEGCTN
+454 E
-462 LRMLK
+462 
-467 LNWDKIES
+467 
-475 IGDRAFEDCGYDFG
+475 
-489 VLDYLPNV
+489 
-497 KTIERYAFSGVQ
+497 
-509 SITSINLTSLTHV
+509 IN
-522 GPEAFS
+522 G
-528 GCGNLESVTI
+528 
-538 DGENLELESSNLN
+538 
-551 GPFSYCRKLRTVKFG
+551 
-566 DGVVDLSFRP
+566 
-576 FRGSTNLETVE
+576 
-587 FGRGITKINDS
+587 

-610 KGEIRDIPYGLFE
+610 KGEIRDIPHSLFE

-642 SRAFKECGYDFGV
+642 GRAFKECGYDFGV

-665 DGGAFQNLTTITA
+665 DEGAFQNLTTITA

-754 LGKGIRKLRVAG
+754 LGKGIRKFWVAG

-793 TFAGC
+793 TFKGC

-927 LFTGQFSPNAGCMA
+927 VFTGQFSPNAGCMA

-1033 VDVGFR
+1033 VDFGFR
-1039 SAPPFTKPVRYDV
+1039 SAPPFTKPIRYDV

-1386 EAQWKHSLKD
+1386 ETKWRWSLKD

-1428 DPQYAVCEFVDYS
+1428 DPQYAVCEFMDYS

-1446 KGKGTVTSLGTLIG
+1446 RGKGIVTSLGTLIG

-1529 VRGTSRFFKVAV
+1529 VRGTSRFFKVSV